1 MADLIDY
8 GVTNADQ
15 SYSFSNIDHFN
26 VSSLVTRLT
35 SDITNIQNAVA
46 TGMRPFG
53 RSPVMLIFATSLA
66 FRINSTLAMVFLVAL
81 PILATLLIIIIIK
94 VGPLYGKMQGTIDQ
108 VNRCIQENLTAIRV
122 VKAYVCGEYEVEKFQ
137 NVNVKGWFRCMLD
150 K

>member
-8 GVTNADQ
+8 GVTNANQ

-66 FRINSTLAMVFLVAL
+66 FRISSTLAMVFLVAL
-81 PILATLLIIIIIK
+81 PILATLPVWMSLWTDCRMAMIQRWVRK
-94 VGPLYGKMQGTIDQ
+94 ESMYQ
-108 VNRCIQENLTAIRV
+108 VDRNSESVSQER
-122 VKAYVCGEYEVEKFQ
+122 Y
-137 NVNVKGWFRCMLD
+137 
-150 K
+150 

>member
-53 RSPVMLIFATSLA
+53 FV
-66 FRINSTLAMVFLVAL
+66 
-81 PILATLLIIIIIK
+81 
-94 VGPLYGKMQGTIDQ
+94 Q
-108 VNRCIQENLTAIRV
+108 RV
-122 VKAYVCGEYEVEKFQ
+122 SY
-137 NVNVKGWFRCMLD
+137 L
-150 K
+150 